1 MREASIPMLPKS
13 YLILKWT
20 VYSLATLLLFA
31 LQYLVLNQ
39 IQVWG
44 VTPFLYPMLPA
55 VLSSYEGLR
64 RGSVF
69 SLALGVVCD
78 LLLPGPFDGF
88 YTIAFTVIALLS
100 GLIAEKLLSPGLLCA
115 LVVSAAGLLLT
126 GGLRILFQFLS
137 GGGHLVL
144 MARTSLLETLVSLP
158 ALAAVLP
165 LYRVIHRRC
174 ASEY

>member
-1 MREASIPMLPKS
+1 MLPKS
-13 YLILKWT
+13 YLVLKWA

-44 VTPFLYPMLPA
+44 LFPFLYPMLPA

-78 LLLPGPFDGF
+78 LLLAGPFDGF
-88 YTIAFTVIALLS
+88 YTIAFTIIALLS
-100 GLIAEKLLSPGLLCA
+100 ALIAENLLAPGFLCA
-115 LVVSAAGLLLT
+115 LVVSAMGLLLT

-137 GGGHLVL
+137 GGGYLML
-144 MARTSLLETLVSLP
+144 MARTALLETLLSMP
-158 ALAAVLP
+158 ALVAVLP
-165 LYRVIHRRC
+165 LYRLIHRRC
-174 ASEY
+174 ASDY